1 MGNNGEE
8 LKAFN
13 VRDGYGIRCALTS
26 DIEVAII
33 TGRKAKLVEDR
44 CATLGITHLYQ
55 GQSNKLIAFSDL
67 LEKLAIAPENVAYV
81 GDDLI
86 DWPVMEKVG
95 LSENFEEEVL
105 KSDVPV
111 LVDMFAT
118 WCGPCKMMAPVV
130 AQLAEE
136 YKGSVKVGKLDIDQN
151 VDIVAQ
157 YKIMSVPTFSRE
169 TRSRGQPK

>member
-1 MGNNGEE
+1 M
-8 LKAFN
+8 
-13 VRDGYGIRCALTS
+13 I
-26 DIEVAII
+26 
-33 TGRKAKLVEDR
+33 
-44 CATLGITHLYQ
+44 
-55 GQSNKLIAFSDL
+55 
-67 LEKLAIAPENVAYV
+67 
-81 GDDLI
+81 
-86 DWPVMEKVG
+86 MEYTFT
-95 LSENFEEEVL
+95 SENFEEEVL

-157 YKIMSVPTFSRE
+157 YKIMSVPTFLVIKDGEVVKKLIGAVSKE
-169 TRSRGQPK
+169 ELVEVIGQAK